1 MIEFRPSK
9 RLVRVNTS
17 LQCAAFVALSLCAAS
32 VSAAADNLPGYHL
45 GVMDKLHVR
54 VAEWQTAEGTIRD
67 WSVISGDYTVGPSGS
82 ISIPFIGE
90 MPATGK
96 TTDEIAEAIGIGLQK
111 QFGLRD
117 RPSASVE
124 MSQFRPIYLSG
135 EVQNPGEYPF
145 APNLTVLKAVSL
157 GGGMRRADAGQRFA
171 RDFINAKGDAVVYM
185 AERGR
190 LLMRK
195 ARLMAELTGK
205 DEIEVPADLKQLP
218 QAASLLA
225 SEKALMDT
233 RSQRMKT
240 QLQSLE
246 DLKTLLQNE
255 VEALSKKNDTQSRQ
269 LDLAKAD
276 RDKVESLAE
285 RGLELASRRISA
297 EQRASDLEAT
307 LLDTETAS
315 LKAKQDINKANQ
327 DEITL
332 HNDWQSSLAQDM
344 QDTDTQLET
353 LQLKLSTSQSLM
365 QEAVAQSAD
374 ASNLDA
380 NGQGVNIV
388 YTIIRDE
395 NGQSK
400 EIQAQENTQ
409 VLPGDL
415 IKVST
420 GLAMR

>member
-1 MIEFRPSK
+1 MIEFRPLK

-17 LQCAAFVALSLCAAS
+17 FRRVAFAAVCLCAAS
-32 VSAAADNLPGYHL
+32 AAAHADNIPGYHL

-67 WSVISGDYTVGPSGS
+67 WAVVSGDYTVGPSGS
-82 ISIPFIGE
+82 ISIPFIGD
-90 MPATGK
+90 MPAMGK

-135 EVQNPGEYPF
+135 EVQNPGEFPF

-195 ARLMAELTGK
+195 ARLLAELAGK
-205 DEIEVPADLKQLP
+205 DEIEVPAELKQLP
-218 QAASLLA
+218 QASALLA

-255 VEALSKKNDTQSRQ
+255 VEALAKKNDTQSRQ
-269 LDLAKAD
+269 LELAKAD

-327 DEITL
+327 DENTL
-332 HNDWQSSLAQDM
+332 HNDWQSSLAKDM
-344 QDTDTQLET
+344 QDTDTELET

-374 ASNLDA
+374 ASNLDPS
-380 NGQGVNIV
+380 GQSVSIT
-388 YTIIRDE
+388 YTIIRDDK
-395 NGQSK
+395 GQTK
-400 EIQAQENTQ
+400 EITAQENTQ

-420 GLAMR
+420 GLAIR

>member
-17 LQCAAFVALSLCAAS
+17 LRRVAFVALGLCAAS

-54 VAEWQTAEGTIRD
+54 VAEWQTAEGTVRD

-82 ISIPFIGE
+82 ISVPFIGD
-90 MPATGK
+90 MPAIGK
-96 TTDEIAEAIGIGLQK
+96 TTDQIADAIGLGLQK

-124 MSQFRPIYLSG
+124 LSQFRPIYLSG
-135 EVQNPGEYPF
+135 QVQNPGEYPY
-145 APNLTVLKAVSL
+145 APSLTVLKAVSL

-195 ARLMAELTGK
+195 ARLLAELAGK
-205 DEIEVPADLKQLP
+205 EDIDVPAELKQLP
-218 QAASLLA
+218 HTTDLLA

-374 ASNLDA
+374 ASNLDSS
-380 NGQGVNIV
+380 GQDVNV
-388 YTIIRDE
+388 AYTIIRDE

>member
-1 MIEFRPSK
+1 
-9 RLVRVNTS
+9 
-17 LQCAAFVALSLCAAS
+17 
-32 VSAAADNLPGYHL
+32 
-45 GVMDKLHVR
+45 
-54 VAEWQTAEGTIRD
+54 
-67 WSVISGDYTVGPSGS
+67 
-82 ISIPFIGE
+82 
-90 MPATGK
+90 
-96 TTDEIAEAIGIGLQK
+96 
-111 QFGLRD
+111 
-117 RPSASVE
+117 
-124 MSQFRPIYLSG
+124 
-135 EVQNPGEYPF
+135 
-145 APNLTVLKAVSL
+145 
-157 GGGMRRADAGQRFA
+157 MRRADAGQRFA
-171 RDFINAKGDAVVYM
+171 RDFITAKGDAVVYM

-195 ARLMAELTGK
+195 ARLLAELAGK
-205 DEIEVPADLKQLP
+205 DEIEVPAELKQLP
-218 QAASLLA
+218 QATALLA
-225 SEKALMDT
+225 SEKALMQT
-233 RSQRMKT
+233 RSQRMTT

-255 VEALSKKNDTQSRQ
+255 VETLAKKTDTQSRQ
-269 LDLAKAD
+269 LELAKAD

-307 LLDTETAS
+307 LLDTETTS

-332 HNDWQSSLAQDM
+332 HNDWQGSLAQDM

-365 QEAVAQSAD
+365 QEAVAQSTD
-374 ASNLDA
+374 ASNLDST
-380 NGQGVNIV
+380 GPGVNIV
-388 YTIIRDE
+388 YTIIRGD
-395 NGQSK
+395 NGQTK
-400 EIQAQENTQ
+400 EIPAQENTQ

>member
-1 MIEFRPSK
+1 
-9 RLVRVNTS
+9 
-17 LQCAAFVALSLCAAS
+17 
-32 VSAAADNLPGYHL
+32 
-45 GVMDKLHVR
+45 MDKLHVR

-67 WSVISGDYTVGPSGS
+67 WAVVSGDYTVGPSGS
-82 ISIPFIGE
+82 ISIPFIGD
-90 MPATGK
+90 MPAMGK

-135 EVQNPGEYPF
+135 EVQNPGEFPF

-195 ARLMAELTGK
+195 ARLLAELAGK
-205 DEIEVPADLKQLP
+205 DEIEVPAELKQLP
-218 QAASLLA
+218 QASALLA

-255 VEALSKKNDTQSRQ
+255 VEALAKKNDTQSRQ
-269 LDLAKAD
+269 LELAKAD

-327 DEITL
+327 DENTL
-332 HNDWQSSLAQDM
+332 HNDWQSSLAKDM
-344 QDTDTQLET
+344 QDTDTELET

-374 ASNLDA
+374 ASNLDPS
-380 NGQGVNIV
+380 GQSVSIT
-388 YTIIRDE
+388 YTIIRDDK
-395 NGQSK
+395 GQTK
-400 EIQAQENTQ
+400 EITAQENTQ

-420 GLAMR
+420 GLAIR

>member
-1 MIEFRPSK
+1 MIEFRPLK

-17 LQCAAFVALSLCAAS
+17 FRRVAFAAVCLCA
-32 VSAAADNLPGYHL
+32 VSAAAHADSIPGYHL

-67 WSVISGDYTVGPSGS
+67 WSVVTGDYTVGPSGS
-82 ISIPFIGE
+82 ISIPFIGD
-90 MPATGK
+90 MPAIGK
-96 TTDEIAEAIGIGLQK
+96 TTDQIAEAIGIGLQK

-135 EVQNPGEYPF
+135 EIQNPGEFPF

-195 ARLMAELTGK
+195 ARLLAELTNK
-205 DEIEVPADLKQLP
+205 DEIEVPPELKQLP
-218 QAASLLA
+218 QATALLA
-225 SEKALMDT
+225 SEKALMQT
-233 RSQRMKT
+233 RSQRMTT
-240 QLQSLE
+240 QLKSLE

-255 VEALSKKNDTQSRQ
+255 VETLAKKTDTQSRQ

-276 RDKVESLAE
+276 RDKVESLAD

-307 LLDTETAS
+307 LLDTETTS

-332 HNDWQSSLAQDM
+332 HNDWQGSLAQDM

-374 ASNLDA
+374 ASNLDG
-380 NGQGVNIV
+380 NGQDVNVV
-388 YTIIRDE
+388 YTIIRDD
-395 NGQSK
+395 NGQTK
-400 EIQAQENTQ
+400 EITAQENTQ

>member
-1 MIEFRPSK
+1 MIEFQPSK
-9 RLVRVNTS
+9 RLARAFTPVRIS
-17 LQCAAFVALSLCAAS
+17 ALLVLGAYAIS
-32 VSAAADNLPGYHL
+32 SAAYADNLPGYHL

-67 WSVISGDYTVGPSGS
+67 WSVVSGDYTVGPSGS
-82 ISIPFIGE
+82 ISIPFIGD

-96 TTDEIAEAIGIGLQK
+96 TTDEIAAAIGLGLQK

-145 APNLTVLKAVSL
+145 VPNLTVLKAVSL

-195 ARLMAELTGK
+195 ARLLAEVTGK
-205 DEIEVPADLKQLP
+205 DDIDVPAELKQLP
-218 QAASLLA
+218 QTANLLA
-225 SEKALMDT
+225 SEKALMQT

-255 VEALSKKNDTQSRQ
+255 VEALGKKNDTQSRQ

-332 HNDWQSSLAQDM
+332 RNDWQGSLAQDM
-344 QDTDTQLET
+344 QDTDKQLET

-374 ASNLDA
+374 VSNLDA

-388 YTIIRDE
+388 YTIIRGD
-395 NGQSK
+395 NGQTK
-400 EIQAQENTQ
+400 EIPAQENTQ

>member
-1 MIEFRPSK
+1 MIEFQPSK
-9 RLVRVNTS
+9 RLARAFTSVRYTALLVFGA
-17 LQCAAFVALSLCAAS
+17 CAITGVAH
-32 VSAAADNLPGYHL
+32 ADNLPGYHL

-67 WSVISGDYTVGPSGS
+67 WSVVSGDYTVGPSGS
-82 ISIPFIGE
+82 ISVPFIGD
-90 MPATGK
+90 MPAMGK
-96 TTDEIAEAIGIGLQK
+96 TTDEIATAIGLGLQK

-135 EVQNPGEYPF
+135 EVQNPGEFPF

-195 ARLMAELTGK
+195 ARLLAEVTGK
-205 DEIEVPADLKQLP
+205 DDIEVPADLKQLP
-218 QAASLLA
+218 QTANLLA
-225 SEKALMDT
+225 SEKALMQT

-255 VEALSKKNDTQSRQ
+255 VEALTKKNETQSRQ

-315 LKAKQDINKANQ
+315 LKAQQDINKANQ

-332 HNDWQSSLAQDM
+332 RNDWQGSLAQDM
-344 QDTDTQLET
+344 QDTDKQLET

-374 ASNLDA
+374 ASNLDPS
-380 NGQGVNIV
+380 GQNVNVV
-388 YTIIRDE
+388 YTIIRDD
-395 NGQSK
+395 NGQTK

>member
-1 MIEFRPSK
+1 MIEIQSPGKFVGKTTPFRCTA
-9 RLVRVNTS
+9 LV
-17 LQCAAFVALSLCAAS
+17 LLSLCM
-32 VSAAADNLPGYHL
+32 VSGSAYADNLPGYHL
-45 GVMDKLHVR
+45 GVMDKLHIR

-67 WSVISGDYTVGPSGS
+67 WSTISGDYTVGPSGS
-82 ISIPFIGE
+82 VSVPFIGD
-90 MPATGK
+90 MPAIGK

-124 MSQFRPIYLSG
+124 LSQFRPIYLTG
-135 EVQNPGEYPF
+135 EVQNPGQYPF
-145 APNLTVLKAVSL
+145 VPNLTVLKAVSL

-171 RDFINAKGDAVVYM
+171 RDFINAKGDAVVFM

-195 ARLMAELTGK
+195 ARLLAEAAGK
-205 DEIEVPADLKQLP
+205 DQIDVPPELQKLP
-218 QAASLLA
+218 QSAGLLA
-225 SEKALMDT
+225 SEDALMKS

-240 QLQSLE
+240 QLQALA
-246 DLKTLLQNE
+246 DLKVLLQSE
-255 VEALSKKNDTQSRQ
+255 VEALAKKTDTLSRQ

-285 RGLELASRRISA
+285 KGLELASRRISA
-297 EQRASDLEAT
+297 EQRASDVET
-307 LLDTETAS
+307 NLLDTDTAS
-315 LKAKQDINKANQ
+315 LNAKQSISKANQ
-327 DEITL
+327 DEDTVR
-332 HNDWQSSLAQDM
+332 NDWQNSLAQDL

-353 LQLKLSTSQSLM
+353 LQLKLSTSQALM
-365 QEAVAQSAD
+365 QESVAQSAD

-388 YTIIRDE
+388 YTIVRDE
-395 NGQSK
+395 NGQAK
-400 EIQAQENTQ
+400 EITAEENTQ

-415 IKVST
+415 VKVSA

>member
-1 MIEFRPSK
+1 M
-9 RLVRVNTS
+9 
-17 LQCAAFVALSLCAAS
+17 
-32 VSAAADNLPGYHL
+32 VSGNARADNLPGYHL
-45 GVMDKLHVR
+45 GVMDKLHIR
-54 VAEWQTAEGTIRD
+54 VAEWQTAEGSVRD
-67 WSVISGDYTVGPSGS
+67 WSMISGDYTVGPSGS
-82 ISIPFIGE
+82 VSIPFIGD
-90 MPATGK
+90 MPASGK

-124 MSQFRPIYLSG
+124 LSQFRPIYLTG
-135 EVQNPGEYPF
+135 EIQNPGQFPF
-145 APNLTVLKAVSL
+145 VPNLTVLKAVSL
-157 GGGMRRADAGQRFA
+157 GGGLHRADAGQRFA
-171 RDFINAKGDAVVYM
+171 RDYINAKGDAVVLM

-190 LLMRK
+190 LLIRK
-195 ARLMAELTGK
+195 ARLLAEVAGK
-205 DEIEVPADLKQLP
+205 DQIDVPPELQKLP
-218 QAASLLA
+218 QSADLLA
-225 SEKALMDT
+225 SEEALMKT

-240 QLQSLE
+240 QLQALA
-246 DLKTLLQNE
+246 DLKVLLQSE
-255 VEALSKKNDTQSRQ
+255 VEALGKKTDTLSRQ

-297 EQRASDLEAT
+297 EQRASDVET
-307 LLDTETAS
+307 NLLDTDTAS
-315 LKAKQDINKANQ
+315 LNAKQSISKADQ
-327 DEITL
+327 DENTL
-332 HNDWQSSLAQDM
+332 RNDWQNSLAQDL

-353 LQLKLSTSQSLM
+353 LQLKLSTSQALM

-380 NGQGVNIV
+380 NGQNVNIV
-388 YTIIRDE
+388 YTIVRDD
-395 NGQSK
+395 NGQAK
-400 EIQAQENTQ
+400 EIPAEENTQ

>member
-9 RLVRVNTS
+9 RLARVSTS
-17 LQCAAFVALSLCAAS
+17 FRRAAFVAVCLGA
-32 VSAAADNLPGYHL
+32 VSAAAHADNIPGYHL

-67 WSVISGDYTVGPSGS
+67 WSVVSGDYTVGPSGS
-82 ISIPFIGE
+82 ISIPFIGD
-90 MPATGK
+90 MPAIGK
-96 TTDEIAEAIGIGLQK
+96 TTDQIAEAIGLGLQK

-135 EVQNPGEYPF
+135 EVQNPGEFPF

-171 RDFINAKGDAVVYM
+171 RDFITAKGDAVVYM

-195 ARLMAELTGK
+195 ARLLAELTGK
-205 DEIEVPADLKQLP
+205 DDIEVPTELKQLP
-218 QAASLLA
+218 QATALLA
-225 SEKALMDT
+225 SEKALMQT
-233 RSQRMKT
+233 RSQRMTT
-240 QLQSLE
+240 QLKSLE

-255 VEALSKKNDTQSRQ
+255 VETLAKKTDTQSRQ

-276 RDKVESLAE
+276 RDKVESLAD

-307 LLDTETAS
+307 LLDTETTS

-332 HNDWQSSLAQDM
+332 HNDWQGSLAQDM

-365 QEAVAQSAD
+365 QEAVAQSTD
-374 ASNLDA
+374 ASNLDST
-380 NGQGVNIV
+380 GPGVNIV
-388 YTIIRDE
+388 YTIIRGD
-395 NGQSK
+395 NGQTK
-400 EIQAQENTQ
+400 EIPAQENTQ

>member
-1 MIEFRPSK
+1 
-9 RLVRVNTS
+9 
-17 LQCAAFVALSLCAAS
+17 
-32 VSAAADNLPGYHL
+32 
-45 GVMDKLHVR
+45 MDKLHVR

-67 WSVISGDYTVGPSGS
+67 WSVVSGDYTVGPSGS
-82 ISIPFIGE
+82 ISVPFIGD
-90 MPATGK
+90 MPAIGK
-96 TTDEIAEAIGIGLQK
+96 TTDQIAEAIGLGLQK

-145 APNLTVLKAVSL
+145 VPNLTVIKAISL

-195 ARLMAELTGK
+195 ARLLAELAGK
-205 DEIEVPADLKQLP
+205 DEIAVPAELKQLP
-218 QAASLLA
+218 HTADLLA

-233 RSQRMKT
+233 RSQRLKT

-255 VEALSKKNDTQSRQ
+255 VEALSKKNETQSRQ

-374 ASNLDA
+374 ASHLDPS
-380 NGQGVNIV
+380 GQGVSIS
-388 YTIIRDE
+388 YTIIRDD

-420 GLAMR
+420 GLAIR

>member
-1 MIEFRPSK
+1 
-9 RLVRVNTS
+9 
-17 LQCAAFVALSLCAAS
+17 
-32 VSAAADNLPGYHL
+32 
-45 GVMDKLHVR
+45 MDKLHVR

-67 WSVISGDYTVGPSGS
+67 WAVVSGDYTVGPSGS
-82 ISIPFIGE
+82 ISIPFIGD
-90 MPATGK
+90 MPAMGK

-135 EVQNPGEYPF
+135 EVQNPGEFPF

-195 ARLMAELTGK
+195 ARLLAELAGK
-205 DEIEVPADLKQLP
+205 DEIEVPSELKQLP
-218 QAASLLA
+218 QASALLA

-255 VEALSKKNDTQSRQ
+255 VEALAKKNDTQSRQ
-269 LDLAKAD
+269 LELAKAD

-327 DEITL
+327 DENTL
-332 HNDWQSSLAQDM
+332 HNDWQSSLAKDM
-344 QDTDTQLET
+344 QDTDTELET

-374 ASNLDA
+374 ASNLDPS
-380 NGQGVNIV
+380 GQSVSIT
-388 YTIIRDE
+388 YTIIRDDK
-395 NGQSK
+395 GQTK
-400 EIQAQENTQ
+400 EITAQENTQ

-420 GLAMR
+420 GLAIR

>member
-9 RLVRVNTS
+9 RLVRINKS
-17 LQCAAFVALSLCAAS
+17 LQCAAVVAISLCATS
-32 VSAAADNLPGYHL
+32 VPALADNLPGYHL

-54 VAEWQTAEGTIRD
+54 VAEWQTAEGTVRD
-67 WSVISGDYTVGPSGS
+67 WSTISGDYTVGPSGS

-90 MPATGK
+90 LPAIGK
-96 TTDEIAEAIGIGLQK
+96 TTDQIADAIGIGLQK

-124 MSQFRPIYLSG
+124 MSLFRPIYLSG
-135 EVQNPGEYPF
+135 EVQNPGEFPY

-171 RDFINAKGDAVVYM
+171 RDFITAKGDAVVYM

-195 ARLMAELTGK
+195 ARLTAELVGR
-205 DEIEVPADLKQLP
+205 DEIEIPPELKQLP
-218 QAASLLA
+218 QTTALLA
-225 SEKALMDT
+225 GEKALMDT

-269 LDLAKAD
+269 LELAKAD

-374 ASNLDA
+374 ASNLDPS
-380 NGQGVNIV
+380 GQGVSV
-388 YTIIRDE
+388 SYTIIRDD
-395 NGQSK
+395 NGQPK

-420 GLAMR
+420 GLAIR

>member
-1 MIEFRPSK
+1 MIEFQPSK
-9 RLVRVNTS
+9 RLARIYKSVRYSALLVLGT
-17 LQCAAFVALSLCAAS
+17 CAISGAAH
-32 VSAAADNLPGYHL
+32 AENLPGYHL
-45 GVMDKLHVR
+45 GIMDKLHVR

-82 ISIPFIGE
+82 ISVPFIGD
-90 MPATGK
+90 MPAMGK
-96 TTDEIAEAIGIGLQK
+96 TTDEVAQAIGLGLQK

-157 GGGMRRADAGQRFA
+157 GGGMRRGDAGQRFA
-171 RDFINAKGDAVVYM
+171 RDFITAKGDAVVYM

-195 ARLMAELTGK
+195 ARLLAELTGK
-205 DEIEVPADLKQLP
+205 DEIETPAELKQLP

-225 SEKALMDT
+225 SEKALMET

-240 QLQSLE
+240 QMQSLD

-255 VEALSKKNDTQSRQ
+255 VEALGKKNETQSRQ
-269 LDLAKAD
+269 LELAKAD

-285 RGLELASRRISA
+285 RGLELASRRISS

-307 LLDTETAS
+307 LLDTETTA

-344 QDTDTQLET
+344 QDTDSKLET

-374 ASNLDA
+374 ASNLDPS
-380 NGQGVNIV
+380 GQGVNVV
-388 YTIIRDE
+388 YTIIRGD
-395 NGQSK
+395 NGQMK

-420 GLAMR
+420 GVAMR

>member
-17 LQCAAFVALSLCAAS
+17 LRCAAFAALSLCAAS

-67 WSVISGDYTVGPSGS
+67 WSVVSGDYTVGPSGS
-82 ISIPFIGE
+82 ISVPFIGE
-90 MPATGK
+90 MPAMGK

-195 ARLMAELTGK
+195 ARLLAELAGK
-205 DEIEVPADLKQLP
+205 DEIDVPAELKQLP
-218 QAASLLA
+218 QAPNLLA

-388 YTIIRDE
+388 YTIIRDDK
-395 NGQSK
+395 GQTK
-400 EIQAQENTQ
+400 EIPAQENTQ

>member
-17 LQCAAFVALSLCAAS
+17 LRCAAFAALSLCAAS

-67 WSVISGDYTVGPSGS
+67 WSVVSGDYTVGPSGS
-82 ISIPFIGE
+82 ISVPFIGE
-90 MPATGK
+90 MPAMGK

-195 ARLMAELTGK
+195 ARLLAELAGK
-205 DEIEVPADLKQLP
+205 DEIDVPAELKQLP
-218 QAASLLA
+218 QAPNLLA

-380 NGQGVNIV
+380 NGQGVNVV
-388 YTIIRDE
+388 YTIIRDDK
-395 NGQSK
+395 GQTK
-400 EIQAQENTQ
+400 EIPAQENTQ